1 MKFNFHQN
9 EILEDINNDYKYN
22 SDNLID
28 SKNCDFSSGFKS
40 ARNNLS
46 VNNSYYKNKFK
57 TKKKK
62 VLLALLIKIIIIII

>member
-9 EILEDINNDYKYN
+9 EILEEINNDNKCN
-22 SDNLID
+22 SENLID
-28 SKNCDFSSGFKS
+28 LKNCEFSSSFKS

-57 TKKKK
+57 TKKK
-62 VLLALLIKIIIIII
+62 VLLALLIKIILIVI